1 MGRTSEIYITLA
13 LVSGSS
19 WKLSEMN
26 FRGKCSEMRVVLF
39 EQSFKDET
47 TPNIAVYSFIT
58 YYEIL
63 LYFSFSPQFIQIMNN
78 ISKSYTIDSCDMLA

>member
-1 MGRTSEIYITLA
+1 
-13 LVSGSS
+13 
-19 WKLSEMN
+19 
-26 FRGKCSEMRVVLF
+26 MRVVLF

-78 ISKSYTIDSCDMLA
+78 ISKSYTIDSCDMLAWELSPFPGMNFVWSLFT